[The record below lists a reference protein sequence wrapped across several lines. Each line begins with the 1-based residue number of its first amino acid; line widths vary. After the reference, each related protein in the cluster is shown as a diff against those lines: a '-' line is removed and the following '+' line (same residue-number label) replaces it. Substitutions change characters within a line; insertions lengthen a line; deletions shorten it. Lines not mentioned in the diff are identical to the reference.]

1 MFLTTLIRQYYA
13 HTGREVKRLES
24 QTKSP
29 IFNYISETLNGR
41 AVLKASK
48 LENDLVERFMEVED
62 EHSSVFRILVL
73 TRRWLAFRIEMVVA
87 VTISGKL

>member
-1 MFLTTLIRQYYA
+1 M
-13 HTGREVKRLES
+13 KRLES